1 MKAKDT
7 YQIITS
13 EAALSDFCQR
23 ASASPYI
30 AFDTEFVSENRYR
43 PILCLVQVA
52 TESEIAIIDTIAV
65 HDLTPFWELLVC
77 GDHVSITHAA
87 REEFLFCYRAVGRRP
102 KNLFDIQLAAGMI
115 GYEYPAAYGNLAG
128 RVLGLSV
135 DKGETRTD
143 WQKRPLSHAQLNYA
157 MQDVVHLKPIYDVI
171 HAKLERL
178 NRLEWLREETSS
190 WLKELEQAE
199 TEPQWQRVN
208 GIAGLNQRAL
218 AIVRELWIARDDEAQ
233 RKNRAPRRVL
243 PDDLIV
249 ELARRGTADPKS
261 LRAIRGFDSRVS
273 QAITERLSQAI
284 ARANELPES
293 QLPSKAG
300 RTKSINLGLL
310 GQFLTTALKIICDRE
325 NIAAGIVGTA
335 QDIRD
340 LAAWHM
346 KMVPQNPKPLL
357 ATGWRAH
364 IIGKT
369 IEDIIDGTIA
379 IRVNNPRADDP
390 LNLIRIDAKA
400 KNDRT

>member
-1 MKAKDT
+1 MKATDSH
-7 YQIITS
+7 QIITT
-13 EAALSDFCQR
+13 ETALSAFCQR
-23 ASASPYI
+23 AAGSPYI

-52 TESEIAIIDTIAV
+52 TADEIAIIDTIAIS
-65 HDLTPFWELLVC
+65 DIQPFWELLVN
-77 GDHVSITHAA
+77 GQHVSITHAA

-143 WQKRPLSHAQLNYA
+143 WQKRPLSNAQLNYA

-171 HAKLERL
+171 HARLGEL

-190 WLKELEQAE
+190 WLQDLERAE

-208 GIAGLNQRAL
+208 GIAGLSPRAL
-218 AIVRELWIARDDEAQ
+218 AIVRELWLARDEEAQ

-273 QAITERLSQAI
+273 QAITERLSKAI
-284 ARANELPES
+284 ARANELPDS
-293 QLPSKAG
+293 QLPTKAV
-300 RTKSINLGLL
+300 RAKSIHLGLL

-346 KMVPQNPKPLL
+346 KMVPANPRPLL

-364 IIGKT
+364 IIGQI
-369 IEDIIDGTIA
+369 IEDIIDGSIG

-390 LNLIRIDAKA
+390 LDLFGINSKDKL
-400 KNDRT
+400 